1 MPFTRELD
9 ILSQKS
15 EITYAFSH
23 NYARIK
29 INSYD
34 SLPLEK
40 ILNFQV
46 TILIKSSFNKKSKIT
61 TTIIYFYT
69 ATNMFLSIT

>member
-1 MPFTRELD
+1 MLFTRELD

-29 INSYD
+29 IDSYD

-40 ILNFQV
+40 ILNFHV

>member
-29 INSYD
+29 IDSYD

-40 ILNFQV
+40 ILNFHV
-46 TILIKSSFNKKSKIT
+46 TILIKLSFNRKSEIT

>member
-1 MPFTRELD
+1 MPVTRELD

-29 INSYD
+29 IDSYD

-40 ILNFQV
+40 NFHV
-46 TILIKSSFNKKSKIT
+46 TILIKSSFNKKSEIT

>member
-29 INSYD
+29 IDSYD

-40 ILNFQV
+40 NFHV
-46 TILIKSSFNKKSKIT
+46 TILIKSSFNKKSEIT

>member
-29 INSYD
+29 IDSYD

-40 ILNFQV
+40 ILALRNDAH
-46 TILIKSSFNKKSKIT
+46 SGSF
-61 TTIIYFYT
+61 
-69 ATNMFLSIT
+69 

>member
-29 INSYD
+29 IDSYD

>member
-29 INSYD
+29 IDSYD

-40 ILNFQV
+40 ILNFHV

>member
-29 INSYD
+29 IDSYD

-61 TTIIYFYT
+61 TTITYFYT

>member
-29 INSYD
+29 IDSYD
-34 SLPLEK
+34 SLALEK

-69 ATNMFLSIT
+69 AINMFLSIT